1 MFGFLRLLNPARW
14 ITSLA
19 CFWLKIDSETLEK
32 LTQNSSSTI
41 SGVSPQSNHTT
52 PKQDAGIH
60 INVNATANST
70 ALKVSPTES
79 ADGQPSE
86 RNGWVTTVQS
96 QAYMWNFNVFN
107 LDKNTT
113 GRPLYTVT
121 MALLELCDLL
131 EGWKLNRRTI
141 EAFLRRVEEE
151 YNPNPY
157 HNNTHAADVTQ
168 TAAIILKGF
177 QAELPDIPKLEVFC
191 VIIASAIHDLG
202 HLGVNNDFLVT
213 TRHPR
218 AVTYNDKS
226 VNENYH
232 ASRAF
237 EITHQFSE
245 CNIFE
250 GFTPEEYKRARQLII
265 DMVLATD
272 MAIHFDLLKRFQNE
286 ISKQP
291 VLAEW
296 TDRNLIYQMIVHL
309 ADIANPSRPFFLA
322 RNWAERVI
330 TEFLQQGDKEASVG
344 LPITPFCNRD
354 LVCMPRA
361 QLNFIDIFLKPTLVC
376 CEKAAP
382 HFAKMALDHLELTI
396 QQWSELEKQ
405 GAR

>member
-1 MFGFLRLLNPARW
+1 MFGLLRLLNPVRW
-14 ITSLA
+14 ITSFA
-19 CFWLKIDSETLEK
+19 CFWLKIDFETLEK
-32 LTQNSSSTI
+32 LTQHKNSTG
-41 SGVSPQSNHTT
+41 SGVTPQSNHTA
-52 PKQDAGIH
+52 PNQEVGIH
-60 INVNATANST
+60 INADATGDCT
-70 ALKVSPTES
+70 ALDVSS
-79 ADGQPSE
+79 ADGSDVQATPE
-86 RNGWVTTVQS
+86 RGWLSTVQS
-96 QAYMWNFNVFN
+96 QAYLWNFNVFN

-121 MALLELCDLL
+121 MALLELYDLL
-131 EGWKLNRRTI
+131 EGWKLNRSTVA
-141 EAFLRRVEEE
+141 AFMRRVEEE

-177 QAELPDIPKLEVFC
+177 QRELLDIPKLEVFC

-202 HLGVNNDFLVT
+202 HLGVNNDFLIN

-237 EITHQFSE
+237 EITQQFSD

-250 GFTPEEYKRARQLII
+250 GFTPEEFKRARQLII

-286 ISKQP
+286 INKQP
-291 VLAEW
+291 VIAEW

-344 LPITPFCNRD
+344 LPITPFCNRE

-382 HFAKMALDHLELTI
+382 HFAKMALEHLELTI
-396 QQWSELEKQ
+396 QRWSELEQQ